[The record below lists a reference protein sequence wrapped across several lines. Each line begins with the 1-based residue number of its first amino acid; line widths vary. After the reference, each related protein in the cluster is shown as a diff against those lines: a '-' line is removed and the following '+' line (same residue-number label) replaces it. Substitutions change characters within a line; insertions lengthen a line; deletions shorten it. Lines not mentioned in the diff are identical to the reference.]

1 MAAIN
6 TLELAGMTPD
16 VVYSKLQAQG
26 ITQTDASLLV
36 SGWIY
41 QNFGNVQ
48 RTFSYTVPFA
58 AVDANCAV
66 ATFARS
72 FHHADWVDGSSV
84 VQAQQ
89 TTGEDG
95 FNLRFHRIENDID
108 GLAAE
113 IAKLIAC
120 VAEMRSELHDRL
132 EEVRTEIN
140 RVDSDLFALGEAR
153 TSGPIVSGTAGRY
166 DGLIKSPNFVA
177 STKLGAADVTLWQ
190 TDSGLFALP
199 AIVPLSGDPVTDQ
212 RVVDS
217 GDFGRYVASNPD
229 VATAFGTTGLTK
241 AAFIDKF
248 GTQTTASGKTIAQI
262 LTDIPDSATFAT
274 PQALAD
280 AVSQASATSIVSSTA
295 NLPGVIGVAL
305 GTTTANAA
313 NAKVDTLSSLT
324 PETRTALASA
334 GLDTV
339 GKLAAANPA
348 DVTTALKSVS
358 GVNAGDVGAIISTA
372 KTISFLNR

>member
-6 TLELAGMTPD
+6 ALELAGMTPE
-16 VVYSKLQAQG
+16 VVYQKLQAQG

-58 AVDANCAV
+58 AVDPNCAV

-113 IAKLIAC
+113 VAKLIAC

-132 EEVRTEIN
+132 EEVRAEIN
-140 RVDSDLFALGEAR
+140 RIDSDLYKLGEAR
-153 TSGPIVSGTAGRY
+153 TGPVISTAPGRY
-166 DGLIKSPNFVA
+166 AGLIESPNFVA
-177 STKLGAADVTLWQ
+177 STKLGSANVTLWQ
-190 TDSGLFALP
+190 TEAGLLALP
-199 AIVPLSGDPVTDQ
+199 ATVPLAGDPVTDQ
-212 RVVDS
+212 RVVDAA
-217 GDFGRYVASNPD
+217 DFGRLVASNSD
-229 VATAFGTTGLTK
+229 ITAAFGTTGLTK
-241 AAFIDKF
+241 AAFVDKF
-248 GTQTTASGKTIAQI
+248 GTQTTASGKTVAQI
-262 LTDIPDSATFAT
+262 LVSIPDTATFTT

-280 AVSQASATSIVSSTA
+280 AVSQTSAASITSSTA
-295 NLPGVIGVAL
+295 NLPGVLGVAL

-313 NAKVDTLSSLT
+313 NANVATLTSLT
-324 PETRTALASA
+324 PETRTALAKA

-348 DVTTALKSVS
+348 DVTTALKTVA
-358 GVNAGDVGAIISTA
+358 GVNSGDVGAIISTA